1 MCSLLTLWEVG
12 HVFLCACIML
22 TCHFHPF
29 CCLPLNTVQ
38 SMFYAAILF
47 WLASN
52 SIYAYCGAWKFVNP
66 LQFFVLLT
74 NKSMR
79 KKSKKNFPKKRRTQL
94 NQMRQKVSHFIYLR
108 MTDRRIWIC
117 FLYHLGPRLSQMS
130 ARTGAKHFQ

>member
-79 KKSKKNFPKKRRTQL
+79 KKSKKNFSKKKENSIKPNETKSITL
-94 NQMRQKVSHFIYLR
+94 HLFEDDWQKNMNMFSVSFGTSFI
-108 MTDRRIWIC
+108 TNECENW
-117 FLYHLGPRLSQMS
+117 S
-130 ARTGAKHFQ
+130 

>member
-12 HVFLCACIML
+12 HVFLCACVML
-22 TCHFHPF
+22 TCHFRPF

-38 SMFYAAILF
+38 C
-47 WLASN
+47 N
-52 SIYAYCGAWKFVNP
+52 NT
-66 LQFFVLLT
+66 VLIGLEQHIRLLWCLKICKHIT
-74 NKSMR
+74 IFCSTYQQKH
-79 KKSKKNFPKKRRTQL
+79 KKKNLTFFFPKKSRTQL

-117 FLYHLGPRLSQMS
+117 FLYHLGPRSSQMS